1 MGSCPARSYCN
12 TISYSLTWEGALKIQ
27 SGTRGVK
34 FLTMAPVV
42 WFPTRI
48 KFSTQNGVTFD
59 PLPGYFPVLI
69 RIGWSENRLA
79 KST

>member
-1 MGSCPARSYCN
+1 MFCR
-12 TISYSLTWEGALKIQ
+12 LTSGRGIKNRKWHPWCEIPYEG
-27 SGTRGVK
+27 
-34 FLTMAPVV
+34 PVV